1 MANVNLGPTF
11 EEYVQQKVATGHYTS
26 VSEVIREA
34 LRLMQQQDME
44 REAKIAWMRGA
55 IQQGLDRPIGE
66 WEGVDE
72 IVRLARKREATR

>member
-1 MANVNLGPTF
+1 
-11 EEYVQQKVATGHYTS
+11 
-26 VSEVIREA
+26 
-34 LRLMQQQDME
+34 
-44 REAKIAWMRGA
+44 MRGA